1 LVAECPLGGIHHDA
15 QDAWHLYQ
23 SDLPKGLESVSAHYV
38 PRQLPWK
45 HLGSDPTQAAQ
56 YSCLDADLTWRIWQG
71 VKADL
76 QSTKQWDFW
85 MTQVRLMP
93 LLHEAGRRGI
103 VIDTEKQAA
112 LRVEFQQLLAE
123 ELRGLQQ
130 HVPPALFPTELRARP
145 TETEGWQ
152 WLPVESTTKV
162 LACVDCGKIRV
173 NKKHACKVAPGVW
186 KQTHV
191 ELPSTKYR
199 PALLSTADADSI
211 RDWVRDWG
219 FNPGSTDQLRAYAR
233 LRGHELGWNPKT
245 KKESLDTKQ
254 LERLHRQHGDPLY
267 KGAVE
272 AKKISKALSTYV
284 ESITPRADGRVGT
297 TYVNAPSTW
306 RLASR
311 YPNLQNQPKRGGN
324 PHAQKARAMFV
335 PSPGHV
341 FIQADYSAIEAVLV
355 GWFMGDA
362 DYIHLAK
369 KSIHAYVCALELGWV
384 KTPEDFTS
392 EMGSVIKD
400 DHLDLYNRI
409 KTVVHG
415 SNYGMSPFLMWKSME
430 TMFPTLAL
438 AQQSQEALF
447 RALPGLKT
455 WQFEVRARAQKEA
468 YLENPWKVRH
478 YFFDVF
484 TWAYGEDGRVQYK
497 RDGEPKVKL
506 GKDSKRA
513 TAFLPQSSA
522 GCVMR
527 DTLLAVGDSWLRD
540 FMPAAVSVHDSILLD
555 VPADLGEK
563 AAEDLIAIMT
573 RPQAV
578 LGGLQ
583 IGVEV
588 ERGLNWKA
596 METIAKVPL
605 LEGSNG
611 LVPARSAVA

>member
-1 LVAECPLGGIHHDA
+1 
-15 QDAWHLYQ
+15 
-23 SDLPKGLESVSAHYV
+23 
-38 PRQLPWK
+38 
-45 HLGSDPTQAAQ
+45 
-56 YSCLDADLTWRIWQG
+56 
-71 VKADL
+71 
-76 QSTKQWDFW
+76 
-85 MTQVRLMP
+85 
-93 LLHEAGRRGI
+93 
-103 VIDTEKQAA
+103 
-112 LRVEFQQLLAE
+112 
-123 ELRGLQQ
+123 
-130 HVPPALFPTELRARP
+130 
-145 TETEGWQ
+145 
-152 WLPVESTTKV
+152 
-162 LACVDCGKIRV
+162 
-173 NKKHACKVAPGVW
+173 
-186 KQTHV
+186 
-191 ELPSTKYR
+191 
-199 PALLSTADADSI
+199 
-211 RDWVRDWG
+211 
-219 FNPGSTDQLRAYAR
+219 
-233 LRGHELGWNPKT
+233 
-245 KKESLDTKQ
+245 
-254 LERLHRQHGDPLY
+254 
-267 KGAVE
+267 
-272 AKKISKALSTYV
+272 
-284 ESITPRADGRVGT
+284 
-297 TYVNAPSTW
+297 
-306 RLASR
+306 
-311 YPNLQNQPKRGGN
+311 
-324 PHAQKARAMFV
+324 
-335 PSPGHV
+335 
-341 FIQADYSAIEAVLV
+341 
-355 GWFMGDA
+355 MGDA